1 MIKITNKK
9 TFTAMLFIFA
19 AMTVAI
25 ICAII
30 NVKNEYK
37 EAYNVPVL
45 KTENIPGSNAK
56 KLMIVAHPDDELLW
70 GGGHLMDGDY
80 LVVCVT
86 RGYDKVR
93 SAEFEKVVTESGNEP
108 LILFYPD
115 KVAGKRDDWSKV
127 KNGITADLTKVI
139 QYKDWDLIVTHN
151 KDGEYGHAHH
161 KMVHQFVT
169 EIYSKNNISSDLYF
183 FGKYY
188 KKSDLGEAEKNLTKL
203 DDERIGFKEKLA
215 PYYASQEKTVN
226 KLWHM
231 AEYEMW
237 QKYESESGSDK

>member
-1 MIKITNKK
+1 MKGIRHTRTYI
-9 TFTAMLFIFA
+9 AALFIFA
-19 AMTVAI
+19 AVTI
-25 ICAII
+25 FILCYIGDI
-30 NVKNEYK
+30 RNEYR
-37 EAYNVPVL
+37 EAYDVPVL
-45 KTENIPGSNAK
+45 KKENIAGTDVD

-70 GGGHLMDGDY
+70 GGGHLMDGNY
-80 LVVCVT
+80 LVVSVT

-115 KVAGKRDDWSKV
+115 KVAGRRDDWQKV
-127 KNGITADLTKVI
+127 RQGIMNDLKTVME
-139 QYKDWDLIVTHN
+139 YKDWELIVTHN
-151 KDGEYGHAHH
+151 EDGEYGHQHH
-161 KMVHQFVT
+161 KLVHQFVT
-169 EIYSKNNISSDLYF
+169 DIYEDNEINSDLYY

-188 KKSDLGEAEKNLTKL
+188 KKSELNDSENDLKKL
-203 DDERIGFKEKLA
+203 DDERLAFKERLA

-237 QKYESESGSDK
+237 QKYIPGSGNDI